1 MPTNEECH
9 SNLGWH
15 KLASLTQDGRAEAVG
30 LKSLDAGEFQV
41 RGGGLMTAVA
51 DPSDACRFCHFG
63 LKWDISKTHHQYW
76 IATKPCESLGS
87 LQEVNPLRDGDLGSF

>member
-1 MPTNEECH
+1 MPTMPTNKECH
-9 SNLGWH
+9 PNLGQH

-51 DPSDACRFCHFG
+51 DPSDACQCCH
-63 LKWDISKTHHQYW
+63 LKL
-76 IATKPCESLGS
+76 ELEGS
-87 LQEVNPLRDGDLGSF
+87 

>member
-30 LKSLDAGEFQV
+30 LKSLDAGEFQ
-41 RGGGLMTAVA
+41 
-51 DPSDACRFCHFG
+51 
-63 LKWDISKTHHQYW
+63 YW
-76 IATKPCESLGS
+76 IATKGCESLGS